1 MTAIDLLRRM
11 KKQVGEDGEKLEKT
25 NTAPAVAKQYDH
37 RVLKHLAGPK
47 GYNVRNQREMT
58 TLCVMLDHLA
68 LGRYQR
74 ASDVAAAR
82 LKSVERANREGH
94 FGNAQFLELVE
105 VNPEG
110 LTSVDEKL
118 LVRNESTQSQKG
130 WSSSDGGWQNSD
142 WGNEGSNYQWLANQQ
157 GKGKGSD
164 KGKKG
169 DMGKKGGKK
178 GDKGKGG
185 KGKKDKD

>member
-1 MTAIDLLRRM
+1 M

-25 NTAPAVAKQYDH
+25 DTAPAVATQYDH
-37 RVLKHLAGPK
+37 RVLKHIPGPK

-74 ASDVAAAR
+74 AADVAAAR
-82 LKSVERANREGH
+82 LKSVERANRDGH
-94 FGNAQFLELVE
+94 FGHAQFLELVE

-110 LTSVDEKL
+110 LTSVDENL
-118 LVRNESTQSQKG
+118 LVRNESTQSQRN
-130 WSSSDGGWQNSD
+130 WPSSDGGWQISD
-142 WGNEGSNYQWLANQQ
+142 WGNNSDHYQWLPNPQ

-169 DMGKKGGKK
+169 EKGKKGGKK
-178 GDKGKGG
+178 GEKGKKG
-185 KGKKDKD
+185 KGKKDDE

>member
-1 MTAIDLLRRM
+1 M

-25 NTAPAVAKQYDH
+25 STAPAVAKQYDL
-37 RVLKHLAGPK
+37 RVLKHIAGAK
-47 GYNVRNQREMT
+47 GYSVRNQREMT

-74 ASDVAAAR
+74 AADVAAAR

-94 FGNAQFLELVE
+94 FVHAQYLELVE

-110 LTSVDEKL
+110 LTSVDENL
-118 LVRNESTQSQKG
+118 LVRNESAQSQKS
-130 WSSSDGGWQNSD
+130 WASSDGGWQNSD
-142 WGNEGSNYQWLANQQ
+142 WRQSSDHYQWVSSQPQ
-157 GKGKGSD
+157 GKGKGAD

-169 DMGKKGGKK
+169 EKGKKGGKK
-178 GDKGKGG
+178 GEKGKKG
-185 KGKKDKD
+185 KGKKDDE